1 MWQECKT
8 GQSAVMATAPPQ
20 LSPAKAL
27 CADLRL
33 ASRACFEVEPDAS
46 ETSLKTDF
54 ARPWRTGAKFSLH
67 CSQSFA
73 PSAAA
78 IGAQLNDDPS
88 CPATVVWQGEQY
100 TVLPD
105 CPTQAVNVPHWFEGA
120 WGRDAAWPV
129 LAGDY
134 NELCTCAP
142 VSRCRYWYVAAQDG
156 SPATLL
162 FNSKLQSELN

>member
-134 NELCTCAP
+134 NEAWRVMHMCTGIA
-142 VSRCRYWYVAAQDG
+142 VSVLVCG
-156 SPATLL
+156 SAGWEPFYPETVQ
-162 FNSKLQSELN
+162 F